1 MELTEEEIA
10 QKKLEEENKKI
21 EEGFDKYS
29 ELDAGAESQK
39 IQNSVLEKKN
49 KKAVSWRLFE
59 LVS

>member
-1 MELTEEEIA
+1 MELTEEELA

-49 KKAVSWRLFE
+49 KKAVS
-59 LVS
+59 